1 MTVSDLN
8 PNEYSDYYKSYIDK
22 ASNLELLDGLKQS
35 GEDTVSFFK
44 SIPEIKQEYAYDDG
58 KWTIKEL
65 LLHLMDAERVFV
77 YRALRFARHDSTA
90 LPGFDENY
98 YTSQSQANNYSMAQL
113 LKSYKVLRA
122 YTLNLFESFTDD
134 MLMRIG
140 EASGSKMS
148 VRAIGFVTIGH
159 ENHHIQIIKERY
171 LLAL

>member
-1 MTVSDLN
+1 MTISVLN
-8 PNEYSDYYKSYIDK
+8 PNEYSSYYKSYIKK
-22 ASNLELLDGLKQS
+22 ASNLELLDGLMQS
-35 GEDTVSFFK
+35 GEETLTFFK
-44 SIPEIKQEYAYDDG
+44 SIPESKHEYAYDDG

-77 YRALRFARHDSTA
+77 YRALRFARNDNTV

-98 YTSQSQANNYSMAQL
+98 YTSQSQANSYSVAQL
-113 LKSYKVLRA
+113 LKSYEVLRA

-134 MLMRIG
+134 MLLQIG

-159 ENHHIQIIKERY
+159 ERHHIQIIKERY
-171 LLAL
+171 L